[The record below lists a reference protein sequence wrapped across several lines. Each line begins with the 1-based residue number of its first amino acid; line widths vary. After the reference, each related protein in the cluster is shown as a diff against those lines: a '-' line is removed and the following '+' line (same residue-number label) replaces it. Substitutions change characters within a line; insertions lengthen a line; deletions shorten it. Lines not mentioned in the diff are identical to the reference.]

1 MPQASV
7 KRLIEADK
15 QKLIELVLDIEK
27 YKDFIPYCLDSKV
40 YERNDKGD
48 KIFIVAD
55 LTIGKGIFKDTY
67 KSDVKY
73 HKLDNT
79 IYVTNIDGP
88 LRYLENVWKFTEKDN
103 ITEVSFDVNFELV
116 RLLQN
121 QEYLINSLIHINF
134 YLMTQ
139 ILCRPKFLLHQLL
152 KNFH

>member
-73 HKLDNT
+73 NKLDNT

-103 ITEVSFDVNFELV
+103 FTEVSFDVDFELKNKF
-116 RLLQN
+116 LN
-121 QEYLINSLIHINF
+121 I
-134 YLMTQ
+134 LMTKSFNYGLSKIADAFQ
-139 ILCRPKFLLHQLL
+139 NRAEELFR
-152 KNFH
+152 NT

>member
-40 YERNDKGD
+40 YERSDKGD

-73 HKLDNT
+73 NKLNNT

-88 LRYLENVWKFTEKDN
+88 LKYLENVWKFTEKDN
-103 ITEVSFDVNFELV
+103 FTEVSFDVDFELKNKF
-116 RLLQN
+116 LN
-121 QEYLINSLIHINF
+121 I
-134 YLMTQ
+134 LMTKSFNYGLNKIADAFQ
-139 ILCRPKFLLHQLL
+139 NRAEELFR
-152 KNFH
+152 NT

>member
-73 HKLDNT
+73 NKLNNT

-103 ITEVSFDVNFELV
+103 ITEVSFDVDFELKNKF
-116 RLLQN
+116 LN
-121 QEYLINSLIHINF
+121 I
-134 YLMTQ
+134 LMTKSFNYGLNKIADAFQ
-139 ILCRPKFLLHQLL
+139 NRAEELFR
-152 KNFH
+152 NN

>member
-48 KIFIVAD
+48 KIFIIAD

-73 HKLDNT
+73 NKLDNT

-88 LRYLENVWKFTEKDN
+88 LRYLENIWKFTEKDN
-103 ITEVSFDVNFELV
+103 ITEVSFDVDFELKNKF
-116 RLLQN
+116 LN
-121 QEYLINSLIHINF
+121 I
-134 YLMTQ
+134 LMTKSFNYGLNKIADAFQ
-139 ILCRPKFLLHQLL
+139 NRAEELFR
-152 KNFH
+152 NT

>member
-73 HKLDNT
+73 NKLDNT

-88 LRYLENVWKFTEKDN
+88 LRYLENVWKFTEKNN
-103 ITEVSFDVNFELV
+103 ITEVSFDVDFELK
-116 RLLQN
+116 N
-121 QEYLINSLIHINF
+121 
-134 YLMTQ
+134 
-139 ILCRPKFLLHQLL
+139 KFLNILMAKSFNYGLNKIADAFQNRAEELFR
-152 KNFH
+152 NT

>member
-73 HKLDNT
+73 NKLDNT

-88 LRYLENVWKFTEKDN
+88 LRYLENVWKFTEKGN
-103 ITEVSFDVNFELV
+103 ITEVSFDVDFELKNKF
-116 RLLQN
+116 LN
-121 QEYLINSLIHINF
+121 I
-134 YLMTQ
+134 LMTKSFNYGLNKIADAFQ
-139 ILCRPKFLLHQLL
+139 NRAEELFR
-152 KNFH
+152 NT

>member
-40 YERNDKGD
+40 YERNDTGD

-73 HKLDNT
+73 NKLDNT

-103 ITEVSFDVNFELV
+103 ITEVSFDVNFELKNKF
-116 RLLQN
+116 LN
-121 QEYLINSLIHINF
+121 I
-134 YLMTQ
+134 LMTKSFNYGLNKIADAFQ
-139 ILCRPKFLLHQLL
+139 NRAEELFR
-152 KNFH
+152 NT

>member
-48 KIFIVAD
+48 KVFIVAD

-73 HKLDNT
+73 NKKPINL
-79 IYVTNIDGP
+79 GP
-88 LRYLENVWKFTEKDN
+88 GVGIMIFKSIAKSIVGPKTSNLRRRR
-103 ITEVSFDVNFELV
+103 NF
-116 RLLQN
+116 
-121 QEYLINSLIHINF
+121 
-134 YLMTQ
+134 
-139 ILCRPKFLLHQLL
+139 
-152 KNFH
+152 

>member
-73 HKLDNT
+73 NKLNNT

-88 LRYLENVWKFTEKDN
+88 LKYLENVWKFTEKDN
-103 ITEVSFDVNFELV
+103 ITEVSFDVDFELKNKF
-116 RLLQN
+116 LN
-121 QEYLINSLIHINF
+121 I
-134 YLMTQ
+134 LMTKSFNYGLNKIADAFQ
-139 ILCRPKFLLHQLL
+139 NRAEELFR
-152 KNFH
+152 NN

>member
-55 LTIGKGIFKDTY
+55 FTIGKGIFKDTY

-73 HKLDNT
+73 NKLNNT

-103 ITEVSFDVNFELV
+103 ITEVSFDVDFELKNKF
-116 RLLQN
+116 LN
-121 QEYLINSLIHINF
+121 I
-134 YLMTQ
+134 LMTKSFNYGLNKIADAFQ
-139 ILCRPKFLLHQLL
+139 NRAEELFR
-152 KNFH
+152 NT

>member
-40 YERNDKGD
+40 YERNDIGD

-67 KSDVKY
+67 KSDVRFNK
-73 HKLDNT
+73 KEDT

-88 LRYLENVWKFTEKDN
+88 LKYLENRWYFNQKGN
-103 ITEVSFDVNFELV
+103 MTEVSFDVDFELK
-116 RLLQN
+116 N
-121 QEYLINSLIHINF
+121 
-134 YLMTQ
+134 
-139 ILCRPKFLLHQLL
+139 KFLIY
-152 KNFH
+152 

>member
-40 YERNDKGD
+40 YERNDEGD

-73 HKLDNT
+73 NKLDNT

-88 LRYLENVWKFTEKDN
+88 LRYLENIWKFTEKDN
-103 ITEVSFDVNFELV
+103 ITEVSFDVDFELKNKF
-116 RLLQN
+116 LN
-121 QEYLINSLIHINF
+121 I
-134 YLMTQ
+134 LMTKSFNYGLNKIADAFQ
-139 ILCRPKFLLHQLL
+139 NRAEELFR
-152 KNFH
+152 NT

>member
-73 HKLDNT
+73 NKLDNT

-103 ITEVSFDVNFELV
+103 ITEVSFDVDFELK
-116 RLLQN
+116 N
-121 QEYLINSLIHINF
+121 
-134 YLMTQ
+134 
-139 ILCRPKFLLHQLL
+139 KFLNILMAKSFKYGLDKIADAFQRRAEELF
-152 KNFH
+152 NNR

>member
-67 KSDVKY
+67 KSDVVFNK
-73 HKLDNT
+73 KKDS
-79 IYVTNIDGP
+79 IFVKNIDGP
-88 LRYLENVWKFTEKDN
+88 LNHLSNNWIFTDKKDGM
-103 ITEVSFDVNFELV
+103 TEVTFDIDFEIKNKFL
-116 RLLQN
+116 
-121 QEYLINSLIHINF
+121 NSLMVVSFQFGLEKIADAFQKRAEELFGNS
-134 YLMTQ
+134 
-139 ILCRPKFLLHQLL
+139 
-152 KNFH
+152 KN

>member
-7 KRLIEADK
+7 KRLMKADK

-73 HKLDNT
+73 NKLNNT

-88 LRYLENVWKFTEKDN
+88 LKYLENIWKFTEKDN
-103 ITEVSFDVNFELV
+103 ITEVSFDVDFELKNKF
-116 RLLQN
+116 LN
-121 QEYLINSLIHINF
+121 I
-134 YLMTQ
+134 LMTKSFNYGLNKIADAFQ
-139 ILCRPKFLLHQLL
+139 NRAEELFR
-152 KNFH
+152 NT

>member
-73 HKLDNT
+73 NKLNNT

-88 LRYLENVWKFTEKDN
+88 LRYLENIWKFTEKDN
-103 ITEVSFDVNFELV
+103 ITEVSFDVDFELKNKF
-116 RLLQN
+116 LN
-121 QEYLINSLIHINF
+121 I
-134 YLMTQ
+134 LMTKSFNYGLNKIADAFQ
-139 ILCRPKFLLHQLL
+139 NRAEELFR
-152 KNFH
+152 NT

>member
-73 HKLDNT
+73 NKLNNT

-103 ITEVSFDVNFELV
+103 ITEVSFDVDFKLKNKFL
-116 RLLQN
+116 N
-121 QEYLINSLIHINF
+121 I
-134 YLMTQ
+134 LMTKSFNYGLNKIADAFQ
-139 ILCRPKFLLHQLL
+139 NRAEELFR
-152 KNFH
+152 NT

>member
-40 YERNDKGD
+40 YERNDEGD

-73 HKLDNT
+73 NKLNNT

-88 LRYLENVWKFTEKDN
+88 LKYLENVWKFTEKDN
-103 ITEVSFDVNFELV
+103 FTEVSFDVDFELKNKF
-116 RLLQN
+116 LN
-121 QEYLINSLIHINF
+121 I
-134 YLMTQ
+134 LMTKSFNYGLNKIADAFQ
-139 ILCRPKFLLHQLL
+139 NRAEELFR
-152 KNFH
+152 NT

>member
-73 HKLDNT
+73 NKLDNT

-103 ITEVSFDVNFELV
+103 FTEVSFDVDFELKNKF
-116 RLLQN
+116 LN
-121 QEYLINSLIHINF
+121 I
-134 YLMTQ
+134 LMTKSFNYGLNKIADAFQ
-139 ILCRPKFLLHQLL
+139 NRAEELFRNI
-152 KNFH
+152 